1 MTRVVVSGY
10 GAVTPVGRTA
20 PDTWE
25 ALLRGE
31 PGVRAIDDD
40 WAAELPVR
48 IAARVDDAFA
58 EALSVRERRRTD
70 RAEQLTLVAG
80 REAWA
85 SAGSPDVDPTRLAVV
100 VGSANGGIATTLDQS
115 RVLHEQGHRRVS
127 PHTVTMLMANGPA
140 AWLSIDLGAKAGAR
154 APISACAAGSE
165 AITMGREMILAGSA
179 DVVVCGGVEAGVQ
192 PFSLA
197 AFAAARAMSTR
208 NDEPERASRPFD
220 VDRDGFVMGEGSTLL
235 VLAREDP
242 ARARGAVVPGVGA
255 GAARTAG
262 AEGSGGGGA
271 RCGAARSSDAYDIVG
286 GDPEN
291 QARTITM
298 ALRSA
303 GLSPEDVGLV
313 HAHATATPVG
323 DVNEADALRAA
334 LGMPP
339 PVTSTKGAT
348 GHLLGASGA
357 LGVLVALLA
366 LRDGRVPPTLNVDT
380 LDPAIDLDVVR
391 EAATTSARHALV
403 DAFGFGGHSSSVVVS
418 RD

>member
-1 MTRVVVSGY
+1 MTRAVVTGY
-10 GAVTPVGRTA
+10 GAVTPVGLTA
-20 PDTWE
+20 ADTWE

-31 PGVRAIDDD
+31 PGVHAVKDD
-40 WAAELPVR
+40 WAADLPVR

-58 EALSVRERRRTD
+58 EGLAVREARRTD
-70 RAEQLTLVAG
+70 RAEQLALVAG

-115 RVLHEQGHRRVS
+115 RVLGEQGPRRVS

-179 DVVVCGGVEAGVQ
+179 DVVVCGGVEAGVR

-220 VDRDGFVMGEGSTLL
+220 VHRDGFVMGEGATLL
-235 VLAREDP
+235 VLESEEH
-242 ARARGAVVPGVGA
+242 ARARGATVHGVVS
-255 GAARTAG
+255 GAALT
-262 AEGSGGGGA
+262 
-271 RCGAARSSDAYDIVG
+271 SDAFDIVG

-291 QARTITM
+291 QARTIGM

-303 GLSPEDVGLV
+303 GLSPGDVGLV
-313 HAHATATPVG
+313 HAHATSTPVG
-323 DVNEADALRAA
+323 DVNESDALRSA
-334 LGMPP
+334 LGTPP

-357 LGVLVALLA
+357 LGILVALLA
-366 LRDGRVPPTLNVDT
+366 VRDGRVPPTLNLDA

-391 EAATTSARHALV
+391 GTAGETTAHHALV
-403 DAFGFGGHSSSVVVS
+403 NAFGFGGHSASVVVS

>member
-31 PGVRAIDDD
+31 PGVQAIDDD

-58 EALSVRERRRTD
+58 EGLSVRERRRTD

-165 AITMGREMILAGSA
+165 AITMGREMILSGSA

-235 VLAREDP
+235 VLEREDH
-242 ARARGAVVPGVGA
+242 ARARGAVVHGVVS
-255 GAARTAG
+255 GAALT
-262 AEGSGGGGA
+262 
-271 RCGAARSSDAYDIVG
+271 SDAYDIVG

-303 GLSPEDVGLV
+303 GLGPEDVGLV

>member
-31 PGVRAIDDD
+31 PGVQAIDDD

-235 VLAREDP
+235 VLEREDH
-242 ARARGAVVPGVGA
+242 ARARGAVVHGVVS
-255 GAARTAG
+255 GAALT
-262 AEGSGGGGA
+262 
-271 RCGAARSSDAYDIVG
+271 SDAYDIVG

-391 EAATTSARHALV
+391 EAAATSARHALV

>member
-1 MTRVVVSGY
+1 MGRAVVTGY
-10 GAVTPVGRTA
+10 GAVTPVGLTA
-20 PDTWE
+20 PETWS
-25 ALLRGE
+25 ALLRGD
-31 PGVRAIDDD
+31 GGIGAITEA

-58 EALSVRERRRTD
+58 ESLAVREVRRTD

-115 RVLHEQGHRRVS
+115 RVLDEHGHRRVS

-165 AITMGREMILAGSA
+165 AITMGREMILSGAA
-179 DVVVCGGVEAGVQ
+179 DVVVCGGVEAGVR

-220 VDRDGFVMGEGSTLL
+220 VHRDGFVMGEGAALL
-235 VLAREDP
+235 VLESEEHARS
-242 ARARGAVVPGVGA
+242 RGAEVHGAVA
-255 GAARTAG
+255 GAALT
-262 AEGSGGGGA
+262 
-271 RCGAARSSDAYDIVG
+271 SDAFDIVG
-286 GDPEN
+286 GDPQN
-291 QARTITM
+291 QARTIGM

-303 GLSPEDVGLV
+303 ELAPGDLGLV
-313 HAHATATPVG
+313 HAHATSTVVG
-323 DVNEADALRAA
+323 DVNESDALHAA
-334 LGMPP
+334 LGSPP
-339 PVTSTKGAT
+339 TVTSTKGAT

-357 LGVLVALLA
+357 LGTLVALLA
-366 LRDGRVPPTLNVDT
+366 LREGRVPPTLN
-380 LDPAIDLDVVR
+380 LESQDPAIDLDVVSG
-391 EAATTSARHALV
+391 AARDTRARHALV
-403 DAFGFGGHSSSVVVS
+403 NAFGFGGHSTSLVVS

>member
-1 MTRVVVSGY
+1 MTRAVVTGY
-10 GAVTPVGRTA
+10 GAVTPVGLTA
-20 PDTWE
+20 PDTWD

-31 PGVRAIDDD
+31 SGVRTIKDD
-40 WAAELPVR
+40 WAADLPVR
-48 IAARVDDAFA
+48 IAARVDDAFSEGLA
-58 EALSVRERRRTD
+58 VREVRRTD

-115 RVLHEQGHRRVS
+115 RVLDEQGPRRVS

-165 AITMGREMILAGSA
+165 AIAMGREMILAGTA
-179 DVVVCGGVEAGVQ
+179 DVVVCGGVEAGVRA
-192 PFSLA
+192 FSLA

-208 NDEPERASRPFD
+208 NDQPERASRPFD
-220 VDRDGFVMGEGSTLL
+220 VHRDGFVMGEGSALL
-235 VLAREDP
+235 VLESEEH
-242 ARARGAVVPGVGA
+242 ARARGAVVHGVVS
-255 GAARTAG
+255 GAALT
-262 AEGSGGGGA
+262 
-271 RCGAARSSDAYDIVG
+271 SDAFDIVG

-291 QARTITM
+291 QARTIGL

-303 GLSPEDVGLV
+303 GLSPADVGLV
-313 HAHATATPVG
+313 HAHATSTPVG
-323 DVNEADALRAA
+323 DVNEAGALRAA
-334 LGMPP
+334 LAIPP

-348 GHLLGASGA
+348 GHLLGASGS

-366 LRDGRVPPTLNVDT
+366 VRDGRVPPTLNLDS
-380 LDPAIDLDVVR
+380 LDPAVDLDVVR
-391 EAATTSARHALV
+391 GAAQPTTARHALV
-403 DAFGFGGHSSSVVVS
+403 NAFGFGGHSASIVVS

>member
-235 VLAREDP
+235 VLEREEH
-242 ARARGAVVPGVGA
+242 ARARGAVVHGVVS
-255 GAARTAG
+255 GAALT
-262 AEGSGGGGA
+262 
-271 RCGAARSSDAYDIVG
+271 SDAYDIVG

-303 GLSPEDVGLV
+303 GLAPEDVGLV

-391 EAATTSARHALV
+391 EAAATSARHALV

>member
-31 PGVRAIDDD
+31 PGVRAIDDG

-220 VDRDGFVMGEGSTLL
+220 VARDGFVMGEGSTLL
-235 VLAREDP
+235 VLEREDH
-242 ARARGAVVPGVGA
+242 ARARGAVVHGVVS
-255 GAARTAG
+255 GAALT
-262 AEGSGGGGA
+262 
-271 RCGAARSSDAYDIVG
+271 SDAFDIVG

>member
-1 MTRVVVSGY
+1 MTRAVVTGY
-10 GAVTPVGRTA
+10 GAVTPVGLTA
-20 PDTWE
+20 SDTWD

-31 PGVRAIDDD
+31 PGVHAIKED
-40 WAAELPVR
+40 WAADLPVR

-58 EALSVRERRRTD
+58 EGLAVREARRTD

-115 RVLHEQGHRRVS
+115 HVLDEQGPRRVS

-179 DVVVCGGVEAGVQ
+179 DVVVCGGVEAGVR

-220 VDRDGFVMGEGSTLL
+220 VHRDGFVMGEGATLL
-235 VLAREDP
+235 VLESEEH
-242 ARARGAVVPGVGA
+242 ARARGAAVHGVVA
-255 GAARTAG
+255 GAALT
-262 AEGSGGGGA
+262 
-271 RCGAARSSDAYDIVG
+271 SDAFDIVG

-291 QARTITM
+291 QARTIGM

-303 GLSPEDVGLV
+303 GLSPGDVGLV
-313 HAHATATPVG
+313 HAHATSTPVG
-323 DVNEADALRAA
+323 DVNESDALHAA

-357 LGVLVALLA
+357 LGILVALLA
-366 LRDGRVPPTLNVDT
+366 VRDGRVPPTLNLDA
-380 LDPAIDLDVVR
+380 LDPAIDLDVVHGT
-391 EAATTSARHALV
+391 AGDTTARHALV
-403 DAFGFGGHSSSVVVS
+403 NAFGFGGHSASVVVS

>member
-10 GAVTPVGRTA
+10 GAVTPVGRSA
-20 PDTWE
+20 PETWD

-31 PGVRAIDDD
+31 PGVRAIDDE
-40 WAAELPVR
+40 WAADLPVR

-58 EALSVRERRRTD
+58 EGLSVRERRRTD

-165 AITMGREMILAGSA
+165 AITMGREMILSGSA

-220 VDRDGFVMGEGSTLL
+220 VDRDGFVLGEGSTLL
-235 VLAREDP
+235 VLEREDH
-242 ARARGAVVPGVGA
+242 ARARGAVVHGVVS
-255 GAARTAG
+255 GAALT
-262 AEGSGGGGA
+262 
-271 RCGAARSSDAYDIVG
+271 SDAYDIVG

-303 GLSPEDVGLV
+303 GLGPEDVGLV

-357 LGVLVALLA
+357 LGVLVAILA

>member
-1 MTRVVVSGY
+1 MTRVVVTGY

-165 AITMGREMILAGSA
+165 AITMGREMILSGSA

-235 VLAREDP
+235 VLEREDH
-242 ARARGAVVPGVGA
+242 ARARGAVVHGVVS
-255 GAARTAG
+255 GAALT
-262 AEGSGGGGA
+262 
-271 RCGAARSSDAYDIVG
+271 SDAYDIVG

-303 GLSPEDVGLV
+303 GLAPEDVGLV

>member
-31 PGVRAIDDD
+31 PGVQAIDDD

-235 VLAREDP
+235 VLEREEH
-242 ARARGAVVPGVGA
+242 ARARGAVVHGVVS
-255 GAARTAG
+255 GAALT
-262 AEGSGGGGA
+262 
-271 RCGAARSSDAYDIVG
+271 SDAFDIVG

-391 EAATTSARHALV
+391 EAAATSARHALV

>member
-220 VDRDGFVMGEGSTLL
+220 VDRDGVVMGEGSTLL
-235 VLAREDP
+235 VLEREDH
-242 ARARGAVVPGVGA
+242 ARARGADVHGVVS
-255 GAARTAG
+255 GAALT
-262 AEGSGGGGA
+262 
-271 RCGAARSSDAYDIVG
+271 SDAFDIVG

-303 GLSPEDVGLV
+303 GLAPEDVGLV

>member
-235 VLAREDP
+235 VLEREDH
-242 ARARGAVVPGVGA
+242 ARARGAVVHGVVS
-255 GAARTAG
+255 GAALT
-262 AEGSGGGGA
+262 
-271 RCGAARSSDAYDIVG
+271 SDAYDIVG

-303 GLSPEDVGLV
+303 CLSPEDVGLV

-391 EAATTSARHALV
+391 EAAATSARHALV

>member
-1 MTRVVVSGY
+1 MTRAVVTGY
-10 GAVTPVGRTA
+10 GAVTPVGLTA
-20 PDTWE
+20 PDTWD

-31 PGVRAIDDD
+31 SGVRTIKDD
-40 WAAELPVR
+40 WAADLPVR
-48 IAARVDDAFA
+48 IAARVDDAFSEGLA
-58 EALSVRERRRTD
+58 VREVRRTD

-115 RVLHEQGHRRVS
+115 RVLDEQGPRRVS

-165 AITMGREMILAGSA
+165 AIAMGREMILAGTA
-179 DVVVCGGVEAGVQ
+179 DVVVCGGVEAGVRA
-192 PFSLA
+192 FSLA

-208 NDEPERASRPFD
+208 NDQPERASRPFD
-220 VDRDGFVMGEGSTLL
+220 VHRDGFVMGEGSALL
-235 VLAREDP
+235 VLESEEH
-242 ARARGAVVPGVGA
+242 ARARGAVVHGVVS
-255 GAARTAG
+255 GAALT
-262 AEGSGGGGA
+262 
-271 RCGAARSSDAYDIVG
+271 SDAFDIVG

-291 QARTITM
+291 QARTIGL

-303 GLSPEDVGLV
+303 GLSPADVGLV
-313 HAHATATPVG
+313 HAHATSTPVG

-334 LGMPP
+334 LAIPP

-348 GHLLGASGA
+348 GHLLGASGS

-366 LRDGRVPPTLNVDT
+366 VRDGRVPPTLNLDS
-380 LDPAIDLDVVR
+380 LDPAVDLDVVR
-391 EAATTSARHALV
+391 GAAQPTAARHALV
-403 DAFGFGGHSSSVVVS
+403 NAFGFGGHSASIVVS

>member
-235 VLAREDP
+235 VLEREEH
-242 ARARGAVVPGVGA
+242 ARARGAVVHGVVS
-255 GAARTAG
+255 GAALT
-262 AEGSGGGGA
+262 
-271 RCGAARSSDAYDIVG
+271 SDAYDIVG

-391 EAATTSARHALV
+391 EAAATSARHALV

>member
-31 PGVRAIDDD
+31 PGVQAIDDD

-235 VLAREDP
+235 VLEREEH
-242 ARARGAVVPGVGA
+242 ARARGAVVHGVVS
-255 GAARTAG
+255 GAALT
-262 AEGSGGGGA
+262 
-271 RCGAARSSDAYDIVG
+271 SDAYDIVG

-391 EAATTSARHALV
+391 EAAATSARHALV

>member
-1 MTRVVVSGY
+1 MTRVVVTGY

-235 VLAREDP
+235 VLEREDH
-242 ARARGAVVPGVGA
+242 ARARGAVVHGVVS
-255 GAARTAG
+255 GAALT
-262 AEGSGGGGA
+262 
-271 RCGAARSSDAYDIVG
+271 SDAYDIVG

-303 GLSPEDVGLV
+303 GLAPEDVGLV

-391 EAATTSARHALV
+391 EASTTSARHALV

>member
-1 MTRVVVSGY
+1 MTRAVVTGF
-10 GAVTPVGRTA
+10 GAVTPVGLTA
-20 PDTWE
+20 QDTWD

-31 PGVRAIDDD
+31 PGVRAIKED
-40 WAAELPVR
+40 WAADLPVR

-58 EALSVRERRRTD
+58 EGLAVREARRTD

-115 RVLHEQGHRRVS
+115 RVLDEQGPRRVS

-179 DVVVCGGVEAGVQ
+179 DVVVCGGVEAGVR

-208 NDEPERASRPFD
+208 NDEPELASRPFD
-220 VDRDGFVMGEGSTLL
+220 AHRDGFVMGEGATLV
-235 VLAREDP
+235 VLESEEH
-242 ARARGAVVPGVGA
+242 ARARGAAVHGVVS
-255 GAARTAG
+255 GAALT
-262 AEGSGGGGA
+262 
-271 RCGAARSSDAYDIVG
+271 SDAFDIVG

-291 QARTITM
+291 QARTIGM
-298 ALRSA
+298 ALRA
-303 GLSPEDVGLV
+303 ADLSPGDVGLV
-313 HAHATATPVG
+313 HAHATSTPVG
-323 DVNEADALRAA
+323 DVNESDALHAA
-334 LGMPP
+334 LGAPP

-357 LGVLVALLA
+357 LGILVALLA
-366 LRDGRVPPTLNVDT
+366 VRDGRVPPTLNLDT

-391 EAATTSARHALV
+391 GAARDTSARHALV
-403 DAFGFGGHSSSVVVS
+403 NAFGFGGHSASVVVS